1 MSGVTNVLDH
11 LIDSFT
17 QKTIVIVGD
26 VFLDDYLI
34 GRAHRLSREA
44 PIPVLNFKSRRNLPG
59 GGANPAMNIAALGAR
74 AAQIGVVGADSNGE
88 TLKKLLAESGVE
100 VSGLITDGSRPT
112 ITKTRLVA
120 ESELRFPQQLA
131 RLDTQSDDPLSNSI
145 RAKAKE
151 QLRRLAATASA
162 ILFSDYRAGL
172 IDDSLTD
179 VARTL
184 AQEHP
189 FLLTADA
196 QGDLDKY
203 RGFNLIKCN
212 RAEAESYLNT
222 KLSDEKD
229 FISALDVLLNRLEA
243 QAILITR
250 GSQGLSIVTKDK
262 GYTHL
267 PATNVAEVYDVTG
280 AGDTVIAVATLAL
293 ASGADSVEAA
303 RLANIAGGIAVRGW
317 GNVTVTR
324 EELKAEIKD

>member
-1 MSGVTNVLDH
+1 MPSLTP
-11 LIDSFT
+11 LIDLFT
-17 QKTIVIVGD
+17 HHTLVVIGD

-59 GGANPAMNIAALGAR
+59 GGANPAMNIVALGAR
-74 AAQIGVVGADSNGE
+74 AAQIGIIGADSNGE
-88 TLKKLLAESGVE
+88 TLKKLLAESGVD
-100 VSGLITDGSRPT
+100 VSGLITDESRPT
-112 ITKTRLVA
+112 ITKTRIVA

-131 RLDTQSDDPLSNSI
+131 RIDTQSDLPLSDSI
-145 RAKAKE
+145 CAQAKE
-151 QLRRLAATASA
+151 ELRRLAANASA

-184 AQEHP
+184 AREHP
-189 FLLTADA
+189 LLLTADA

-229 FISALDVLLNRLEA
+229 FVSALDVLLKRLEA
-243 QAILITR
+243 QAILVTR
-250 GSQGLSIVTKDK
+250 GAQGLSINVKDK

-267 PATNVAEVYDVTG
+267 PATNIAEVYDVTG

-293 ASGADSVEAA
+293 ASGADFVEAA

-317 GNVTVTR
+317 GNVMVTR
-324 EELKAEIKD
+324 GEMNNETMKNEQ

>member
-1 MSGVTNVLDH
+1 MSH
-11 LIDSFT
+11 LIDLFPR
-17 QKTIVIVGD
+17 KTILVIGD
-26 VFLDDYLI
+26 IFLDDYLI

-74 AAQIGVVGADSNGE
+74 AAQVGVVGADANGE
-88 TLKKLLAESGVE
+88 TLKKLLAESGVD
-100 VSGLITDGSRPT
+100 VSGLITDDSRPT

-131 RLDTQSDDPLSNSI
+131 RIDTQSDQPLSDII

-151 QLRRLAATASA
+151 ELRRLAVNASA

-172 IDDSLTD
+172 IDISLTD

-184 AQEHP
+184 ARERP
-189 FLLTADA
+189 LLLTADA

-212 RAEAESYLNT
+212 RAEAEAYLNT

-229 FISALDVLLNRLEA
+229 FTFALDVLLKRLEA

-250 GSQGLSIVTKDK
+250 GAQGLSINVKDK
-262 GYTHL
+262 GCTHL

-293 ASGADSVEAA
+293 ASGADFVEAA

-324 EELKAEIKD
+324 EELRLEND

>member
-1 MSGVTNVLDH
+1 LSH
-11 LIDSFT
+11 LIDLFPR
-17 QKTIVIVGD
+17 KTILVIGD
-26 VFLDDYLI
+26 IFLDDYLI

-59 GGANPAMNIAALGAR
+59 GGANPSMNIVALGAR
-74 AAQIGVVGADSNGE
+74 AAQIGIIGADSNGE
-88 TLKKLLAESGVE
+88 TLTQLLAASGVD
-100 VSGLITDGSRPT
+100 VSGLITDESRPT

-131 RLDTQSDDPLSNSI
+131 RIDTQSELPLDDSI
-145 RAKAKE
+145 RAKVKDE
-151 QLRRLAATASA
+151 LRRLAANASA

-172 IDDSLTD
+172 IDASLTD

-184 AQEHP
+184 VREHP
-189 FLLTADA
+189 LLLLTADA

-229 FISALDVLLNRLEA
+229 FVSALDVLLKRLEA

-250 GSQGLSIVTKDK
+250 GAQGLSISVK
-262 GYTHL
+262 GKGCTHL

-293 ASGADSVEAA
+293 ASGADFVEAA

-324 EELKAEIKD
+324 EELRLEND

>member
-1 MSGVTNVLDH
+1 MPS
-11 LIDSFT
+11 LIPLISLFT
-17 QKTIVIVGD
+17 QHTLVVIGD

-59 GGANPAMNIAALGAR
+59 GGANPAMNIVALGAR
-74 AAQIGVVGADSNGE
+74 AAQIGIIGADSNGE
-88 TLKKLLAESGVE
+88 TLQKLLAESGVD

-112 ITKTRLVA
+112 ITKTRIVA

-131 RLDTQSDDPLSNSI
+131 RIDTQSELPLDDSI
-145 RAKAKE
+145 RAKTKSE
-151 QLRRLAATASA
+151 LRRLAANASA

-172 IDDSLTD
+172 IDVSLTD

-184 AQEHP
+184 AREHP
-189 FLLTADA
+189 LLLTADA

-229 FISALDVLLNRLEA
+229 FVSALDVLLKRLEA

-250 GSQGLSIVTKDK
+250 GAQGLSISVKEK

-267 PATNVAEVYDVTG
+267 PATNIADVYDVTG

-324 EELKAEIKD
+324 EEMNNEIMKNEQ

>member
-1 MSGVTNVLDH
+1 MPS
-11 LIDSFT
+11 LIPLISLFT
-17 QKTIVIVGD
+17 QHTLVVVGD

-59 GGANPAMNIAALGAR
+59 GGANPAMNIVALGAR
-74 AAQIGVVGADSNGE
+74 AAQIGIIGADSNGG
-88 TLKKLLAESGVE
+88 TLQKLLAESGVD
-100 VSGLITDGSRPT
+100 VSGLIIDDSRPT
-112 ITKTRLVA
+112 ITKTRIVA

-131 RLDTQSDDPLSNSI
+131 RIDTQSELPLSDSI
-145 RAKAKE
+145 RAKTKSE
-151 QLRRLAATASA
+151 LRRLAANASA

-172 IDDSLTD
+172 IDVSLTD

-184 AQEHP
+184 ARERP
-189 FLLTADA
+189 LLLTADA

-229 FISALDVLLNRLEA
+229 FVSALDVLLKRLEA
-243 QAILITR
+243 QAILVTR
-250 GSQGLSIVTKDK
+250 GAQGLSISVKEK

-267 PATNVAEVYDVTG
+267 PATNIADVYDVTG

-293 ASGADSVEAA
+293 ASGADPVEAA

-324 EELKAEIKD
+324 EEMNNEIMKNEQ

>member
-1 MSGVTNVLDH
+1 MIH
-11 LIDSFT
+11 LIDSFIR
-17 QKTIVIVGD
+17 KTTIIVGD

-74 AAQIGVVGADSNGE
+74 AAQVGVVGADANGE
-88 TLKKLLAESGVE
+88 TLKKLLAESGVD
-100 VSGLITDGSRPT
+100 VSGLITDDSRPT

-131 RLDTQSDDPLSNSI
+131 RIDTQSDQPLSDII

-151 QLRRLAATASA
+151 ELRRLAANASA

-172 IDDSLTD
+172 IDISLTD

-184 AQEHP
+184 ARERP
-189 FLLTADA
+189 LLLTADA

-212 RAEAESYLNT
+212 RAEAEAYLNA

-229 FISALDVLLNRLEA
+229 FAQALEVLLARLET

-250 GSQGLSIVTKDK
+250 GAQGLSIIVKDK
-262 GYTHL
+262 GCTHL

-293 ASGADSVEAA
+293 ASGADFVEAA

-324 EELKAEIKD
+324 EELRLEND

>member
-1 MSGVTNVLDH
+1 
-11 LIDSFT
+11 
-17 QKTIVIVGD
+17 
-26 VFLDDYLI
+26 
-34 GRAHRLSREA
+34 
-44 PIPVLNFKSRRNLPG
+44 
-59 GGANPAMNIAALGAR
+59 MNIAALGAR
-74 AAQIGVVGADSNGE
+74 AAQIGVVGADANGE
-88 TLKKLLAESGVE
+88 TLKKLLAESGVD
-100 VSGLITDGSRPT
+100 VSGLITDDSRPT

-131 RLDTQSDDPLSNSI
+131 RIDTQSDQPLSDII

-151 QLRRLAATASA
+151 ELRRLAVNASA

-172 IDDSLTD
+172 IDISLTDVARSRARVRATSVIDISLTD

-184 AQEHP
+184 ARERP
-189 FLLTADA
+189 LLLTADA

-212 RAEAESYLNT
+212 RSEAEAYLNT

-229 FISALDVLLNRLEA
+229 FTFALDVLLKRLEA

-250 GSQGLSIVTKDK
+250 GAQGLSINVKDK
-262 GYTHL
+262 GCTHL

-293 ASGADSVEAA
+293 ASGADFVEAA

-324 EELKAEIKD
+324 EELRLEND

>member
-1 MSGVTNVLDH
+1 MIH
-11 LIDSFT
+11 LIDSFIR
-17 QKTIVIVGD
+17 KITIIVGD
-26 VFLDDYLI
+26 IFLDDYLI

-74 AAQIGVVGADSNGE
+74 AAQVGVVGADANGE
-88 TLKKLLAESGVE
+88 TLKKLLAESGVD
-100 VSGLITDGSRPT
+100 VSGLITDDSRPT

-131 RLDTQSDDPLSNSI
+131 RIDTQSDQPLSDII

-151 QLRRLAATASA
+151 ELRRLAVNASA

-172 IDDSLTD
+172 IDISLTD

-184 AQEHP
+184 ARERP
-189 FLLTADA
+189 LLLTADA

-212 RAEAESYLNT
+212 RAEAEAYLNT

-229 FISALDVLLNRLEA
+229 FTFALDVLLKRLEA

-250 GSQGLSIVTKDK
+250 GAQGLSINVKDK
-262 GYTHL
+262 GCTHL

-293 ASGADSVEAA
+293 ASGADFVEAA

-324 EELKAEIKD
+324 EELRLEND

>member
-1 MSGVTNVLDH
+1 VIH
-11 LIDSFT
+11 LIDSFIR
-17 QKTIVIVGD
+17 KTTIIVGD

-74 AAQIGVVGADSNGE
+74 AAQVGVVGADANGE
-88 TLKKLLAESGVE
+88 TLKKLLAESGVD
-100 VSGLITDGSRPT
+100 VSGLITDDSRPT

-131 RLDTQSDDPLSNSI
+131 RIDTQSDQPLSDII

-151 QLRRLAATASA
+151 ELRRLAANASA

-172 IDDSLTD
+172 IDISLTD

-184 AQEHP
+184 ARERP
-189 FLLTADA
+189 LLLTADA

-212 RAEAESYLNT
+212 RAEAEAYLNA

-229 FISALDVLLNRLEA
+229 FAQALEVLLARLET

-250 GSQGLSIVTKDK
+250 GAQGLSIIVKDK
-262 GYTHL
+262 GCTHL

-293 ASGADSVEAA
+293 ASGADFVEAA

-324 EELKAEIKD
+324 EELRLEND

>member
-1 MSGVTNVLDH
+1 MD
-11 LIDSFT
+11 
-17 QKTIVIVGD
+17 
-26 VFLDDYLI
+26 
-34 GRAHRLSREA
+34 
-44 PIPVLNFKSRRNLPG
+44 
-59 GGANPAMNIAALGAR
+59 
-74 AAQIGVVGADSNGE
+74 
-88 TLKKLLAESGVE
+88 
-100 VSGLITDGSRPT
+100 VSGLISDGSRPT
-112 ITKTRLVA
+112 ITKTRIVA

-131 RLDTQSDDPLSNSI
+131 RIDTQSELPLNDSI
-145 RAKAKE
+145 RAKTKSE
-151 QLRRLAATASA
+151 LRRLAANASA

-172 IDDSLTD
+172 IDASLTD

-184 AQEHP
+184 ARERSL
-189 FLLTADA
+189 LLTADA

-229 FISALDVLLNRLEA
+229 FVSALGVLLTRLEA
-243 QAILITR
+243 QAILVTR
-250 GSQGLSIVTKDK
+250 GSQGLSIIVKDK

-267 PATNVAEVYDVTG
+267 PATNIAEVYDVTG

-293 ASGADSVEAA
+293 ASGADPVEAA

-324 EELKAEIKD
+324 EELRLEIRD

>member
-1 MSGVTNVLDH
+1 MIH
-11 LIDSFT
+11 LIDLFAR
-17 QKTIVIVGD
+17 KTIIIVGD
-26 VFLDDYLI
+26 AFLDDYLI

-59 GGANPAMNIAALGAR
+59 GGANPAMNIVALGAR
-74 AAQIGVVGADSNGE
+74 AAQIGIIGADSNGE
-88 TLKKLLAESGVE
+88 TLQKLLAESGVD
-100 VSGLITDGSRPT
+100 VSGLIIDDSRPT
-112 ITKTRLVA
+112 ITKTRIVA

-131 RLDTQSDDPLSNSI
+131 RIDTQSELPLSDSI
-145 RAKAKE
+145 RTKTKSE
-151 QLRRLAATASA
+151 LRRLAANASA

-172 IDDSLTD
+172 IDVSLTD

-184 AQEHP
+184 AREHSL
-189 FLLTADA
+189 LLTADA

-229 FISALDVLLNRLEA
+229 FVSALDVLLKRLEA
-243 QAILITR
+243 QAILVTR
-250 GSQGLSIVTKDK
+250 GAQGLSIIVKDI

-267 PATNVAEVYDVTG
+267 PATNIAEVYDVTG

-293 ASGADSVEAA
+293 ASGADPVEAA

-324 EELKAEIKD
+324 EELRLEIGD